1 MLLAVLRPVRALR
14 GPARVARSLTRRFS
28 SETWTVERTRR
39 TFTDYFETKRAH
51 SFVKSAAVVP
61 LSDPT
66 LLFANAGMNQFKPI
80 FLGQVE
86 PGTALEGLT
95 RATNSQKC
103 IRAGGKH
110 NDLED
115 VGLDTYHH
123 TFFEM
128 MGSWSFGDY
137 FKAEAIQWATELMCE
152 VYGLDKERLYAT
164 YFEGDDGLEPDLEA
178 KQLWLDAGFAPE
190 RVIPGNKADNFWEM
204 GDSGP
209 CGPCT
214 ELHYDC
220 IGGRDAA
227 ALVNMDDA
235 SVIEIWNLVFIQFN
249 RDGRTGELSS
259 LPAKHVDTGLGLERL
274 VAILNE
280 KPSNYDTDAF
290 QFLFEATHQ
299 LLPAGSAKY
308 GGKLGEEDI
317 GLRDTAYRAVAD
329 HVRCLSFAI
338 ADGAVVSNEGRGYV
352 LRRILRR
359 AVRYG
364 VQTLGASPGFFSKL
378 APALAASP
386 YGEAYP
392 ELRSEL
398 ARVVAV
404 LEEEEAT
411 FETTLERGLKY
422 LDDEI
427 TQLSSTEKLSG
438 ASAFFLYDSLGFPVD
453 LTELVAREK
462 GFAVDLPG
470 FEAEMETQVQRSR
483 EDRKQK
489 AADALGSA
497 TISLG
502 AAETAA
508 LLSSGMQ
515 PTLSSAVGDVVS
527 DDALSGTGA
536 VQALFVVDESDA
548 LKRVEAHTFGGP
560 VGIVLDRSPFYAEA
574 GGQAADAGSIT
585 IDGVELVVRDV
596 QAFAGYV
603 LHTCVAEEG
612 SVATAA
618 TASAEVDAER
628 RRKNSINHSM
638 THALNWALWTKLGDG
653 VAQRGSDNDADRLR
667 FDFSHGKGLSPSELE
682 EVEALVNGVIEQDD
696 PVQRALVPLSEAM
709 EIPALRAVFG
719 ENYPDPVRVVAV
731 GLGGATIDDVR
742 ADPANNKWRGASI
755 ELCGGTHT
763 PSVGD
768 AKRFVI
774 TREEA
779 VAKGVRR
786 VEAVTNGRAAEAS
799 RVGDELLKAC
809 QALEQADA
817 PTADE
822 QKDLRARIDGATCSA
837 SLKPK
842 LRAALEAVAK
852 KLAARDKA
860 AGAAA
865 AGAAAEL
872 VVKKCDEAAVAGKT
886 AVVVEVPAGVD
897 GKAVGKL
904 AKKIHKAHP
913 GLALFIVAGDGKVG
927 AFAAVP
933 EGHALG
939 PAGAWLNAALEP
951 LGGRGGGKP
960 AFAQGSAKGDASAV
974 VAAAA
979 AFEGVN

>member
-1 MLLAVLRPVRALR
+1 MVP
-14 GPARVARSLTRRFS
+14 S
-28 SETWTVERTRR
+28 SP
-39 TFTDYFETKRAH
+39 
-51 SFVKSAAVVP
+51 VVP

-86 PGTALEGLT
+86 PGTSLEGLT

-137 FKAEAIQWATELMCE
+137 FKAEAIQWATELMCD
-152 VYGLDKERLYAT
+152 VYGLDKNRLYAT
-164 YFEGDDGLEPDLEA
+164 YFEGGDGLEPDLEA

-190 RVIPGNKADNFWEM
+190 RVLPGSKADNFWEM

-227 ALVNMDDA
+227 SLVNMDDA

-290 QFLFEATHQ
+290 QFLFDATHA
-299 LLPAGSAKY
+299 LLPEGALPY
-308 GGKLGEEDI
+308 QGKLGDEDI

-329 HVRCLSFAI
+329 HIRCLCFAI
-338 ADGAVVSNEGRGYV
+338 SDGAVVSNEGRGYV

-364 VQTLGASPGFFSKL
+364 VQTLGAQPGFFSKL
-378 APALAASP
+378 APALASSP
-386 YGEAYP
+386 YGDAYP

-398 ARVVAV
+398 DRVVSV
-404 LEEEEAT
+404 LGEEEAT
-411 FETTLERGLKY
+411 FEKTLERGLRY
-422 LDDEI
+422 LDEE
-427 TQLSSTEKLSG
+427 LSKGDVSG
-438 ASAFFLYDSLGFPVD
+438 EAAFFLYDSLGFPVD

-462 GFAVDLPG
+462 GYGVDTKG
-470 FEAEMETQVQRSR
+470 FEKEMKTQVERSR
-483 EDRKQK
+483 ADRQAK
-489 AADALGSA
+489 AAAALGSA
-497 TISLG
+497 TIELG

-508 LLSSGMQ
+508 LLASGIEQ
-515 PTLSSAVGDVVS
+515 TKQSAVADDVR
-527 DDALSGTGA
+527 DDAVTGSGV
-536 VQALFVVDESDA
+536 VQALFIVDDQGA
-548 LKRVEAHTFGGP
+548 LQRVESRDLDEGP
-560 VGIVLDRSPFYAEA
+560 VGVVLDESPFYAEA
-574 GGQAADAGSIT
+574 GGQKNDIGVIEV
-585 IDGVELVVRDV
+585 DGVTLQVRDV
-596 QAFAGYV
+596 QAYAGYV
-603 LHTCVAEEG
+603 LHTCVATEG
-612 SVATAA
+612 TIKVSATVQ
-618 TASAEVDAER
+618 SSVDAENR
-628 RRKNSINHSM
+628 RRNSINHSM

-653 VAQRGSDNDADRLR
+653 VAQRGSDNDAERLR
-667 FDFSHGKGLSPSELE
+667 FDFLHGKALTTDELE
-682 EVEALVNGVIEQDD
+682 EVEGLVNGVIEKND
-696 PVQRALVPLSEAM
+696 PVQRALVPLDEAM
-709 EIPALRAVFG
+709 QIESLRAVFG

-731 GLGGATIDDVR
+731 GLGDDTLDDVR
-742 ADPANNKWRGASI
+742 ADPSNAKWRAASI
-755 ELCGGTHT
+755 ELCGGTH
-763 PSVGD
+763 SLASGD
-768 AKRFVI
+768 AQRFVI

-786 VEAVTNGRAAEAS
+786 VEAVTNGKAAEAA
-799 RVGDELLKAC
+799 RVGDELLAAC
-809 QALEQADA
+809 QTLEKEEA
-817 PTADE
+817 PSQE
-822 QKDLRARIDGATCSA
+822 QQKELRARIDAATCSA

-842 LRAALEAVAK
+842 LRASLEAVAK
-852 KLAARDKA
+852 RLAAKEKA
-860 AGAAA
+860 KGAAA
-865 AGAAAEL
+865 AGAAAE
-872 VVKKCDEAAVAGKT
+872 VVVEKCDEAAAAGHT
-886 AVVVEVPAGVD
+886 SVVVEVPAGVD
-897 GKAVGKL
+897 GKSVGKL

-913 GLALFIVAGDGKVG
+913 ELALFVVAGGGGKVG

-933 EGHALG
+933 EGHSLS

-960 AFAQGSAKGDASAV
+960 TFAQGSAKGDDAAAV
-974 VAAAA
+974 VAAARVFA
-979 AFEGVN
+979 A